1 MAYQTKSDEFFD
13 FLQQM
18 LAENQVNE
26 TVQLLSDA
34 TSVDPTLHGDLK
46 FLKLRANKKL
56 MVPAGMVGGPAKDQI
71 RDVIKLLGELK
82 KAHNRRKVMVSTV
95 TEPSKKGV
103 KALKK
108 RFAAATPV
116 ATTSSYVK
124 PTKPTST
131 TTTTSSVKTATTST
145 PLNPITAIND
155 SSTKKKRAVWPWV
168 LLLFLLGGGAAGY
181 FFKDTI
187 LQNEYVQKVVPA
199 GWLSEETPEDN
210 STPVKTTSNKKT
222 DKKKTTSAVKPSK
235 TSLGRWYI
243 QIASYPTLAQALS
256 KRKRIAMSFDRSVVL
271 KKDIGGKENYR
282 VVIPGFSD
290 KKTAEIFKKERN
302 VGKLHIGAFAQ
313 AFSRDCRDLKETD
326 SNIFVCK

>member
-18 LAENQVNE
+18 LVENKVSE
-26 TVQLLSDA
+26 TIQLLSDA
-34 TSVDPTLHGDLK
+34 TSGDPTLHGDLK

-56 MVPAGMVGGPAKDQI
+56 MVPAGMTAPAKDQI

-82 KAHNRRKVMVSTV
+82 KAHNRRKVLVSTI
-95 TEPSKKGV
+95 TEPSKKGI
-103 KALKK
+103 KSLKK
-108 RFAAATPV
+108 KYVATPV
-116 ATTSSYVK
+116 VTTPTNNTKSY
-124 PTKPTST
+124 TA
-131 TTTTSSVKTATTST
+131 TTTSTKKAGTTT
-145 PLNPITAIND
+145 PINPITAINETG
-155 SSTKKKRAVWPWV
+155 TKKKRTVWPWV
-168 LLLFLLGGGAAGY
+168 LLFFLLSGGAAGY
-181 FFKDTI
+181 FFKDKI
-187 LQNEYVQKVVPA
+187 LQNEFVQKVIPA
-199 GWLSEETPEDN
+199 GWISETVDTPDDN
-210 STPVKTTSNKKT
+210 PTPAKTTSNKKT
-222 DKKKTTSAVKPSK
+222 DKKKTTTSVKPSK

-256 KRKRIAMSFDRSVVL
+256 KRKRVAMSFDRSVVL

-290 KKTAEIFKKERN
+290 KKTAEKFKKERK

-313 AFSRDCRDLKETD
+313 AFSRDCRDLKESD